1 MCLVEIIIFNSQ
13 TYKKRSV
20 TIVQMRKGDVM
31 REKKKKKVPF
41 IYKLISFLLF
51 IVTLFFLG
59 NLIFL
64 NVLSNFYLVVII
76 GVVLVVDGVLSM
88 MMLRGRKKKF
98 GSFLSILVILLFGL
112 LDFYLSKT
120 TDLMNNL
127 NLNYK
132 TYNYSVVVLKSSNY
146 KKLKDIT
153 GKNLGYYDDGSDI
166 TKEALNKVMTKE
178 ELKSKDYN
186 DTEKLANALMD
197 KKVDAILIE
206 NSYLDILNENITIDG
221 KSFKDY
227 IRKIYGFVL
236 VKKTSDISK
245 DTNVTK
251 TPFSVYISGID
262 TYGEISS
269 VSRSDVNMV
278 VTVNPATQQ
287 ILLTSLPRDYYVKL
301 HGKSG
306 YRDKLTHAG
315 LYGIDMSIQTIED
328 LLDIDI
334 NYYVKVNFSS
344 VVDIVNAIGGVNV
357 YSDYTFTSIDNYH
370 YTKGYNEV
378 NGEEALSF
386 ARERKAFAAGDRQRV
401 KDQQALLKAIFD
413 KCTSKAIITKYS
425 KLLDSMSNSFV
436 TNMKM
441 SRLTSL
447 VKMQLSKNYE
457 WNIVSN
463 SLNGSDS
470 KNYTYSAPS
479 SLAYVM
485 EPTEESVSYAHG
497 LIQRVLDGEKL
508 DKETVDADASQAN
521 KVTHGSS
528 STSSNSNSS
537 SNNSSSSKN
546 ETSNQQEGLK
556 LKLGKTEVTYN
567 KNTSKAFT
575 YFGYTLTYNGTDVTS
590 SNVKETF
597 TVNGKSYHDYR
608 DLVSYVTSLDN
619 GTYNITYEI
628 VYQGYVAKEVQ
639 RVIVTGTANDS
650 SSTIPSKNDS
660 NSTEEKDNS
669 SSTDSSLNKGEDEYP
684 NEGEE

>member
-1 MCLVEIIIFNSQ
+1 MMI
-13 TYKKRSV
+13 
-20 TIVQMRKGDVM
+20 KG
-31 REKKKKKVPF
+31 KKKK
-41 IYKLISFLLF
+41 I
-51 IVTLFFLG
+51 
-59 NLIFL
+59 
-64 NVLSNFYLVVII
+64 
-76 GVVLVVDGVLSM
+76 
-88 MMLRGRKKKF
+88 
-98 GSFLSILVILLFGL
+98 GSFLSIIVILIFSL
-112 LDFYLSKT
+112 LDFYLAKT
-120 TDLMNNL
+120 TGLMSNL

-132 TYNYSVVVLKSSNY
+132 TYNYSVIVLKSSHY

-153 GKNLGYYDDGSDI
+153 GKELGYYDDSSDI

-178 ELKSKDYN
+178 ELTAKDYN

-197 KKVDAILIE
+197 KKVDAVLIE
-206 NSYLDILNENITIDG
+206 DSYLDILNENITIEG

-227 IRKIYGFVL
+227 IRKIYKFVL
-236 VKKTSDISK
+236 VKKTSDIAK

-251 TPFSVYISGID
+251 TPFNVYVSGID

-278 VTVNPATQQ
+278 ITVNPETQQ
-287 ILLTSLPRDYYVKL
+287 ILLTSIPRDYYVKL

-315 LYGIDMSIQTIED
+315 LYGVDMSIQTIED

-344 VVDIVNAIGGVNV
+344 VVDIVNAIDGVNV

-370 YTKGYNEV
+370 YTKGYNAV

-425 KLLDSMSNSFV
+425 KLLDSMKNSFV

-457 WNIVSN
+457 WNIVTN

-485 EPTEESVSYAHG
+485 EPTEESVSYAHE

-528 STSSNSNSS
+528 SATNSNSS
-537 SNNSSSSKN
+537 SSSSSSSK
-546 ETSNQQEGLK
+546 TDSSNHQEGLK

-567 KNTSKAFT
+567 KNTSSSFV
-575 YFGYTLTYNGTDVTS
+575 YYGYTLTYNG
-590 SNVKETF
+590 SNVPTDRAKETF
-597 TVNGKSYHDYR
+597 TINGRSYHDYK
-608 DLVSYVTSLDN
+608 DLVSYVSSLDN
-619 GTYNITYEI
+619 GTYSITYEI
-628 VYQGYVAKEVQ
+628 VYQGYVAKEIQ
-639 RVIVTGTANDS
+639 KVIITGQSINDS
-650 SSTIPSKNDS
+650 SSTKPSTDKPNDKEDTNES
-660 NSTEEKDNS
+660 S
-669 SSTDSSLNKGEDEYP
+669 SSTSSSEENEDEYP
-684 NEGEE
+684 TEGEE

>member
-1 MCLVEIIIFNSQ
+1 
-13 TYKKRSV
+13 
-20 TIVQMRKGDVM
+20 M
-31 REKKKKKVPF
+31 REKKKKKVSF
-41 IYKLISFLLF
+41 IYKIISFLLL

-64 NVLSNFYLVVII
+64 NVLSNTYLVIII
-76 GVVLVVDGVLSM
+76 GIVLILNGFLSM
-88 MMLRGRKKKF
+88 MMLKGKKKKI
-98 GSFLSILVILLFGL
+98 GSFLSIIVILIFSL
-112 LDFYLSKT
+112 LDFYLAKT
-120 TDLMNNL
+120 TGLMSNL

-132 TYNYSVVVLKSSNY
+132 TYNYSVIVLKSSHY

-153 GKNLGYYDDGSDI
+153 GKELGYYDDSSDI

-178 ELKSKDYN
+178 ELTAKDYN

-197 KKVDAILIE
+197 KKVDAVLIE
-206 NSYLDILNENITIDG
+206 DSYLDILNENIIIEG

-227 IRKIYGFVL
+227 IRKIYKFVL
-236 VKKTSDISK
+236 VKKTSDIAK

-251 TPFSVYISGID
+251 TPFNVYVSGID

-278 VTVNPATQQ
+278 ITVNPETQQ
-287 ILLTSLPRDYYVKL
+287 ILLTSIPRDYYVKL

-315 LYGIDMSIQTIED
+315 LYGVDMSIQTIED

-370 YTKGYNEV
+370 YTKGYNAV

-425 KLLDSMSNSFV
+425 KLLDSMKNSFV

-457 WNIVSN
+457 WNIVTN

-485 EPTEESVSYAHG
+485 EPTEESVSYAHE

-528 STSSNSNSS
+528 SATNSNSS
-537 SNNSSSSKN
+537 SSSSSSSK
-546 ETSNQQEGLK
+546 TDSSNHQEGLK

-567 KNTSKAFT
+567 KNTSSSFV
-575 YFGYTLTYNGTDVTS
+575 YYGYTLTYNG
-590 SNVKETF
+590 SNVPTDRAKETF
-597 TVNGKSYHDYR
+597 TINGRSYHDYK
-608 DLVSYVTSLDN
+608 DLVSYVSSLDN
-619 GTYNITYEI
+619 GTYSITYEI
-628 VYQGYVAKEVQ
+628 VYQGYVAKEIQ
-639 RVIVTGTANDS
+639 KVIITGQSINDS
-650 SSTIPSKNDS
+650 SSTKPSIDKPNDKEDTNES
-660 NSTEEKDNS
+660 S
-669 SSTDSSLNKGEDEYP
+669 SSTSSSEENEDEYP
-684 NEGEE
+684 TEGEE

>member
-1 MCLVEIIIFNSQ
+1 
-13 TYKKRSV
+13 
-20 TIVQMRKGDVM
+20 M

-41 IYKLISFLLF
+41 IYKIISFLLL

-64 NVLSNFYLVVII
+64 NFLSNTYLVIII
-76 GVVLVVDGVLSM
+76 GIVLILNGFLSM
-88 MMLRGRKKKF
+88 MMIKGKKKKI
-98 GSFLSILVILLFGL
+98 GSFLSIIVILIFSL
-112 LDFYLSKT
+112 LDFYLAKT
-120 TDLMNNL
+120 TGLMSNL

-132 TYNYSVVVLKSSNY
+132 TYNYSVIVLKSSHY

-153 GKNLGYYDDGSDI
+153 GKELGYYDDSSDI

-178 ELKSKDYN
+178 ELTAKDYN

-197 KKVDAILIE
+197 KKVDAVLIE
-206 NSYLDILNENITIDG
+206 DSYLDILNENITIEG

-227 IRKIYGFVL
+227 IRKIYKFVL

-251 TPFSVYISGID
+251 TPFNVYVSGID

-278 VTVNPATQQ
+278 VTVNPETQQ
-287 ILLTSLPRDYYVKL
+287 ILLTSIPRDYYVKL

-315 LYGIDMSIQTIED
+315 LYGVDMSIQTIED

-370 YTKGYNEV
+370 YTKGYNAV

-425 KLLDSMSNSFV
+425 KLLDSMKNSFV

-457 WNIVSN
+457 WNIVTN

-485 EPTEESVSYAHG
+485 EPTEESVSYAHE

-528 STSSNSNSS
+528 SATNSNSS
-537 SNNSSSSKN
+537 SSSSSSSSKPDS
-546 ETSNQQEGLK
+546 SNHQEGLK

-567 KNTSKAFT
+567 KNTSSSFV
-575 YFGYTLTYNGTDVTS
+575 YYGYTLTYNG
-590 SNVKETF
+590 SNVPTNSAKETF
-597 TVNGKSYHDYR
+597 TINGRSYHDYR
-608 DLVSYVTSLDN
+608 DLVSYVSLLDN
-619 GTYNITYEI
+619 GTYSITYEI
-628 VYQGYVAKEVQ
+628 AYQGYVAKEIQ
-639 RVIVTGTANDS
+639 KVIITGQSINDS
-650 SSTIPSKNDS
+650 SSTKPSTDKKDD
-660 NSTEEKDNS
+660 TEDTNESS
-669 SSTDSSLNKGEDEYP
+669 SSTSSSEENEDEYP
-684 NEGEE
+684 TEGEE

>member
-1 MCLVEIIIFNSQ
+1 MI
-13 TYKKRSV
+13 KKCYDNKNE
-20 TIVQMRKGDVM
+20 KGDIM
-31 REKKKKKVPF
+31 REKKKKKVSF
-41 IYKLISFLLF
+41 IYKIISFLLL

-64 NVLSNFYLVVII
+64 NVLSNTYLVIII
-76 GVVLVVDGVLSM
+76 GIVLILNGFLSM
-88 MMLRGRKKKF
+88 MMIKGKKKKI
-98 GSFLSILVILLFGL
+98 GSFLSIIVILIFSL
-112 LDFYLSKT
+112 LDFYLAKT
-120 TDLMNNL
+120 TGLMSNL

-132 TYNYSVVVLKSSNY
+132 TYNYSVIVLKSSHY

-153 GKNLGYYDDGSDI
+153 GKELGYYDDSSDI

-178 ELKSKDYN
+178 ELTAKDYN

-197 KKVDAILIE
+197 KKVDAVLIE
-206 NSYLDILNENITIDG
+206 DSYLDILNENITIEG

-227 IRKIYGFVL
+227 IRKIYKFVL
-236 VKKTSDISK
+236 VKKTSDIAK

-251 TPFSVYISGID
+251 TPFNVYVSGID

-278 VTVNPATQQ
+278 ITVNPETQQ
-287 ILLTSLPRDYYVKL
+287 ILLTSIPRDYYVKL

-315 LYGIDMSIQTIED
+315 LYGVDMSIQTIED

-370 YTKGYNEV
+370 YTKGYNAV

-425 KLLDSMSNSFV
+425 KLLDSMKNSFV

-457 WNIVSN
+457 WNIVTN

-485 EPTEESVSYAHG
+485 EPTEESVSYSHE

-528 STSSNSNSS
+528 SATNSNSS
-537 SNNSSSSKN
+537 SSSSSSSK
-546 ETSNQQEGLK
+546 TDSSNHQEGLK

-567 KNTSKAFT
+567 KNTSSSFV
-575 YFGYTLTYNGTDVTS
+575 YYGYTLTYNG
-590 SNVKETF
+590 SNVPTNSAKETF
-597 TVNGKSYHDYR
+597 TINGRSYHDYK
-608 DLVSYVTSLDN
+608 DLVSYVSSLDN
-619 GTYNITYEI
+619 GTYSITYEI
-628 VYQGYVAKEVQ
+628 VYQGYVAKEIQ
-639 RVIVTGTANDS
+639 KVIITGQSINDNSSTKPSTDKPNDKEDTNESS
-650 SSTIPSKNDS
+650 SST
-660 NSTEEKDNS
+660 S
-669 SSTDSSLNKGEDEYP
+669 SSEENEDEYP
-684 NEGEE
+684 TEGEE

>member
-1 MCLVEIIIFNSQ
+1 MI
-13 TYKKRSV
+13 
-20 TIVQMRKGDVM
+20 KG
-31 REKKKKKVPF
+31 KKKK
-41 IYKLISFLLF
+41 I
-51 IVTLFFLG
+51 
-59 NLIFL
+59 
-64 NVLSNFYLVVII
+64 
-76 GVVLVVDGVLSM
+76 
-88 MMLRGRKKKF
+88 
-98 GSFLSILVILLFGL
+98 GSFLSIIVILIFSL
-112 LDFYLSKT
+112 LDFYLAKT
-120 TDLMNNL
+120 TGLMSNL

-132 TYNYSVVVLKSSNY
+132 TYNYSVIVLKSSHY

-153 GKNLGYYDDGSDI
+153 GKELGYYDDSSDI

-178 ELKSKDYN
+178 ELTAKDYN

-197 KKVDAILIE
+197 KKVDAVLIE
-206 NSYLDILNENITIDG
+206 DSYLDILNENITIEG

-227 IRKIYGFVL
+227 IRKIYKFVL

-251 TPFSVYISGID
+251 TPFNVYVSGID

-278 VTVNPATQQ
+278 VTVNPETQQ
-287 ILLTSLPRDYYVKL
+287 ILLTSIPRDYYVKL

-315 LYGIDMSIQTIED
+315 LYGVDMSIQTIED

-370 YTKGYNEV
+370 YTKGYNAV

-425 KLLDSMSNSFV
+425 KLLDSMKNSFV

-447 VKMQLSKNYE
+447 VKMQLTKNYD
-457 WNIVSN
+457 WNIVTN

-485 EPTEESVSYAHG
+485 EPTE
-497 LIQRVLDGEKL
+497 
-508 DKETVDADASQAN
+508 
-521 KVTHGSS
+521 
-528 STSSNSNSS
+528 
-537 SNNSSSSKN
+537 
-546 ETSNQQEGLK
+546 
-556 LKLGKTEVTYN
+556 
-567 KNTSKAFT
+567 
-575 YFGYTLTYNGTDVTS
+575 
-590 SNVKETF
+590 
-597 TVNGKSYHDYR
+597 
-608 DLVSYVTSLDN
+608 
-619 GTYNITYEI
+619 
-628 VYQGYVAKEVQ
+628 
-639 RVIVTGTANDS
+639 
-650 SSTIPSKNDS
+650 
-660 NSTEEKDNS
+660 
-669 SSTDSSLNKGEDEYP
+669 
-684 NEGEE
+684 

>member
-1 MCLVEIIIFNSQ
+1 
-13 TYKKRSV
+13 
-20 TIVQMRKGDVM
+20 MRKGDVM

-41 IYKLISFLLF
+41 IYKLISFFLF

-64 NVLSNFYLVVII
+64 NVLSNLYLVAII
-76 GVVLVVDGVLSM
+76 GVILIIDGILSM
-88 MMLRGRKKKF
+88 MMLRGKKKKL
-98 GSFLSILVILLFGL
+98 GSFLSILVILLFSL
-112 LDFYLSKT
+112 LDFYLAKT
-120 TDLMNNL
+120 TGLMSSL

-287 ILLTSLPRDYYVKL
+287 ILLTSIPRDYYVKL

-425 KLLDSMSNSFV
+425 KLLDSMKNSFV

-447 VKMQLSKNYE
+447 IKMQLSKNYE

-485 EPTEESVSYAHG
+485 EPTEESVSYAHE

-528 STSSNSNSS
+528 STSSNSSSS
-537 SNNSSSSKN
+537 SNSSNSNSKN
-546 ETSNQQEGLK
+546 ESSTSQEGLK

-575 YFGYTLTYNGTDVTS
+575 YFGYTLTYNGNDVTS

-608 DLVSYVTSLDN
+608 DLVSYVSSLEN
-619 GTYNITYEI
+619 GTYHITYEV
-628 VYQGYVAKEVQ
+628 VYQGYVAKDIQKVT
-639 RVIVTGTANDS
+639 IVGSSSDS
-650 SSTIPSKNDS
+650 SSTTPSTD
-660 NSTEEKDNS
+660 NSSDTEEKDNS
-669 SSTDSSLNKGEDEYP
+669 SSNNSSLDDGDEDYPSEGED
-684 NEGEE
+684 

>member
-1 MCLVEIIIFNSQ
+1 
-13 TYKKRSV
+13 
-20 TIVQMRKGDVM
+20 M

-41 IYKLISFLLF
+41 IYKIISFLLL

-64 NVLSNFYLVVII
+64 NVLSNTYLVIII
-76 GVVLVVDGVLSM
+76 GIVLILNGFLSM
-88 MMLRGRKKKF
+88 MMIKGKKKKI
-98 GSFLSILVILLFGL
+98 GSFLSIIVILIFSL
-112 LDFYLSKT
+112 LDFYLAKT
-120 TDLMNNL
+120 TGLMSNL

-132 TYNYSVVVLKSSNY
+132 TYNYSVIVLKSSHY

-153 GKNLGYYDDGSDI
+153 GKELGYYDDSSDI

-178 ELKSKDYN
+178 ELTAKDYN

-197 KKVDAILIE
+197 KKVDAVLIE
-206 NSYLDILNENITIDG
+206 DSYLDILNENITIEG

-227 IRKIYGFVL
+227 IRKIYKFVL
-236 VKKTSDISK
+236 VKKTTDISK

-251 TPFSVYISGID
+251 TPFNVYVSGID

-278 VTVNPATQQ
+278 ITVNPETQQ
-287 ILLTSLPRDYYVKL
+287 ILLTSIPRDYYVKL

-315 LYGIDMSIQTIED
+315 LYGVDMSIQTIED

-370 YTKGYNEV
+370 YTKGYNAV

-425 KLLDSMSNSFV
+425 KLLDSMKNSFV

-457 WNIVSN
+457 WNIVTN

-485 EPTEESVSYAHG
+485 EPTEESVSYAHE

-508 DKETVDADASQAN
+508 DKDTVDADASQAN

-528 STSSNSNSS
+528 SATNSNSS
-537 SNNSSSSKN
+537 SSSSSSSSK
-546 ETSNQQEGLK
+546 TDSSNHQEGLK

-567 KNTSKAFT
+567 KNTSSSFV
-575 YFGYTLTYNGTDVTS
+575 YYGYTLTYNG
-590 SNVKETF
+590 SNVPTNSAKETF
-597 TVNGKSYHDYR
+597 TINGRSYHDYK
-608 DLVSYVTSLDN
+608 DLVSYVSSLDN
-619 GTYNITYEI
+619 GTYSITYEI
-628 VYQGYVAKEVQ
+628 VYQGYVAKEIQ
-639 RVIVTGTANDS
+639 KVIITGQSINDS
-650 SSTIPSKNDS
+650 SSAKPSIDKPNDKEDTNES
-660 NSTEEKDNS
+660 S
-669 SSTDSSLNKGEDEYP
+669 SSTSSSEENEDEYP
-684 NEGEE
+684 TEGEE

>member
-1 MCLVEIIIFNSQ
+1 
-13 TYKKRSV
+13 
-20 TIVQMRKGDVM
+20 M

-41 IYKLISFLLF
+41 IYKIISFLLL

-64 NVLSNFYLVVII
+64 NVLSNTYLVIII
-76 GVVLVVDGVLSM
+76 GIVLILNGFLSM
-88 MMLRGRKKKF
+88 MMIKGKKKKI
-98 GSFLSILVILLFGL
+98 GSFLSIIVILIFSL
-112 LDFYLSKT
+112 LDFYLAKT
-120 TDLMNNL
+120 TGLMSNL

-132 TYNYSVVVLKSSNY
+132 TYNYSVIVLKSSHY

-153 GKNLGYYDDGSDI
+153 GKELGYYDDSSDI

-178 ELKSKDYN
+178 ELTAKDYN

-197 KKVDAILIE
+197 KKVDAVLIE
-206 NSYLDILNENITIDG
+206 DSYLDILNENITIEG

-227 IRKIYGFVL
+227 IRKIYKFVL
-236 VKKTSDISK
+236 VKKTTDISK

-251 TPFSVYISGID
+251 TPFNVYVSGID

-278 VTVNPATQQ
+278 VTVNPETQQ
-287 ILLTSLPRDYYVKL
+287 ILLTSIPRDYYVKL

-315 LYGIDMSIQTIED
+315 LYGVDMSIQTIED

-357 YSDYTFTSIDNYH
+357 YSDYNFTSIDNYH
-370 YTKGYNEV
+370 YTKGYNAV

-425 KLLDSMSNSFV
+425 KLLDSMKNSFV

-457 WNIVSN
+457 WNIVTN

-485 EPTEESVSYAHG
+485 EPTEESVSYSHE

-528 STSSNSNSS
+528 SATNSNSS
-537 SNNSSSSKN
+537 SSSSSSSK
-546 ETSNQQEGLK
+546 TDSSNHQEGLK

-567 KNTSKAFT
+567 KNTSSSFV
-575 YFGYTLTYNGTDVTS
+575 YYGYTLTYNG
-590 SNVKETF
+590 SNVPTDRAKETF
-597 TVNGKSYHDYR
+597 TINGRSYHDYK
-608 DLVSYVTSLDN
+608 DLVSYVSSLDN
-619 GTYNITYEI
+619 GTYSITYEI
-628 VYQGYVAKEVQ
+628 VYQGYVAKEIQ
-639 RVIVTGTANDS
+639 KVIITGQSINDNSSTKPSIDKPNDTEDTNESS
-650 SSTIPSKNDS
+650 SST
-660 NSTEEKDNS
+660 S
-669 SSTDSSLNKGEDEYP
+669 SSEENEDEYP
-684 NEGEE
+684 TEGEE